1 MERKAAVDANRVFLI
16 TIVLSMIWV
25 YLPGIN
31 QISDIFVLQILTQL
45 FLILPAVLYVVVN
58 QKHLVTSV
66 GIKRISWSDF
76 VWLIVLALLF
86 NPIVTLLN
94 DISMLFVVNTTGTH
108 MIELM
113 EDKPLIVSVL
123 VIGVLPAVCEEF
135 VYRGVLYQNYRKSSV
150 LKAILLSAFLFG
162 IMHMNLNQFFY
173 AFFLGILFAIVNEA
187 VGSLIP
193 SMLIHFMNN
202 AMSTVGMFTA
212 LKTLRGLREEYVA
225 AEQAGN
231 VTKMEEI
238 LAYVGDVPIAS
249 ENWLEEY
256 MSMEP
261 YTVQEIIQYDLA
273 PAVICAILAF
283 FVIRLL
289 AKKNSREDHLKR
301 IFVKKKKQVQ
311 EDKTEG
317 LEDTVNKPFG
327 CKEKKQR
334 IVSVAL
340 IVGIAICVVNMIL
353 YELLIH
359 NML

>member
-1 MERKAAVDANRVFLI
+1 MKRKAAVDANRIFLV
-16 TIVLSMIWV
+16 TIVLSMMWI

-45 FLILPAVLYVVVN
+45 FLILPAVLYVVIKR
-58 QKHLVTSV
+58 KHLVTAI

-76 VWLIVLALLF
+76 LWLIVLALLF
-86 NPIVTLLN
+86 NPVVTLLN

-113 EDKPLIVSVL
+113 ENKPLVISVL
-123 VIGVLPAVCEEF
+123 VIGVLPAICEEF

-193 SMLIHFMNN
+193 SVFLHFMKN
-202 AMSTVGMFTA
+202 AMSTVGMFIA
-212 LKTLRGLREEYVA
+212 LKTLRGLRADYVA

-256 MSMEP
+256 MSMES

-289 AKKNSREDHLKR
+289 AKKNHREDHLKR
-301 IFVKKKKQVQ
+301 IFRKQKEYVPIDKS
-311 EDKTEG
+311 EDFKEET
-317 LEDTVNKPFG
+317 KQFG
-327 CKEKKQR
+327 CNEKKQR

-340 IVGIAICVVNMIL
+340 VVGIAICVVNMIL

-359 NML
+359 NVL

>member
-1 MERKAAVDANRVFLI
+1 
-16 TIVLSMIWV
+16 
-25 YLPGIN
+25 
-31 QISDIFVLQILTQL
+31 
-45 FLILPAVLYVVVN
+45 
-58 QKHLVTSV
+58 
-66 GIKRISWSDF
+66 
-76 VWLIVLALLF
+76 
-86 NPIVTLLN
+86 
-94 DISMLFVVNTTGTH
+94 
-108 MIELM
+108 
-113 EDKPLIVSVL
+113 
-123 VIGVLPAVCEEF
+123 
-135 VYRGVLYQNYRKSSV
+135 
-150 LKAILLSAFLFG
+150 
-162 IMHMNLNQFFY
+162 
-173 AFFLGILFAIVNEA
+173 
-187 VGSLIP
+187 
-193 SMLIHFMNN
+193 
-202 AMSTVGMFTA
+202 
-212 LKTLRGLREEYVA
+212 
-225 AEQAGN
+225 
-231 VTKMEEI
+231 
-238 LAYVGDVPIAS
+238 
-249 ENWLEEY
+249 

-273 PAVICAILAF
+273 PAVICAVLAF